1 MGEVGGDVGEHFLS
15 EDQCCAPGFETDV
28 VVCHG
33 WFVDGEGGGG
43 GGGDGEGA
51 GLGGH
56 SWEGLVCCS
65 SRECSPEFHVIL
77 VLRFLL

>member
-1 MGEVGGDVGEHFLS
+1 MGEVGGDVGEHFLG
-15 EDQCCAPGFETDV
+15 EDQCCAPSFKADV

-56 SWEGLVCCS
+56 SWEGLVCCWL
-65 SRECSPEFHVIL
+65 RGSPEIHVML
-77 VLRFLL
+77 VLGFLL